1 MERLKERHELAIH
14 SPPADFLQAIAP
26 YGVTTHHR
34 RGASIYYAGD
44 PAEYW
49 YLVASGIAARCAC
62 LSDGRRQIVELLL
75 PGDFFGFC
83 ACDAH
88 HFAVEAVTDETT
100 ITRYARRSVEALA
113 ESNPKL
119 ATHIRQLAFEAIR
132 RLDDRVVTV
141 GRMNAVE
148 KVGAFL
154 IEMAERAPHD
164 TGDRISLPL
173 SRYDIADYLGLSMET
188 VSRSI
193 GELRRKEAISLF
205 GPHRVKVLNRRVLQ
219 TE

>member
-1 MERLKERHELAIH
+1 MDRSKESYDSAIKG
-14 SPPADFLQAIAP
+14 PPPEFLRAIAS
-26 YGVTTHHR
+26 YAKTMHYR
-34 RGASIYYAGD
+34 RGATIYYSGEPSD
-44 PAEYW
+44 HW
-49 YLVASGIAARCAC
+49 YFVAAGIAARSAG

-75 PGDFFGFC
+75 PGDFFGFSS
-83 ACDAH
+83 AGVH
-88 HFAVEAVTDETT
+88 HSAVEAVTDQTT
-100 ITRYARRSVEALA
+100 IVRYPRRNVEALA

-119 ATHIRQLAFEAIR
+119 ANQLRQLAFEAIR

-164 TGDRISLPL
+164 LGDRIALPL
-173 SRYDIADYLGLSMET
+173 SRYEIADYLGLSMET

-193 GELRRKEAISLF
+193 SELRRQEAISLH
-205 GPHRVKVLNRRVLQ
+205 GPHRVKVLNPQALR

>member
-1 MERLKERHELAIH
+1 MERSKECFVVNG
-14 SPPADFLQAIAP
+14 PPPDFLQAIAL
-26 YGVTTHHR
+26 YAMTTHYR
-34 RGASIYYAGD
+34 RGAAIYYAGD
-44 PAEYW
+44 PADHW
-49 YLVASGIAARCAC
+49 YLVAAGIAVRSAL

-75 PGDFFGFC
+75 PGNFFGFTSNGV
-83 ACDAH
+83 H
-88 HFAVEAVTDETT
+88 NSTVEVVTDQTT
-100 ITRYARRSVEALA
+100 IVRYSSRSVEALA

-119 ATHIRQLAFEAIR
+119 ARQLRELAFEAIR

-154 IEMAERAPHD
+154 IEMAERSPHD
-164 TGDRISLPL
+164 LGDRIALPL
-173 SRYDIADYLGLSMET
+173 SRYEIADYLGLSMET

-193 GELRRKEAISLF
+193 SELKRQEAISLH
-205 GPHRVKVLNRRVLQ
+205 GPHRIKVLNRQALR